1 MNGEKMET
9 RETIKENEINIGLVL
24 IAVKKF
30 WYVLLIAT
38 LLLGIIGAAYTYL
51 FKSDS
56 YTASS
61 SFWVNGGGTS
71 NISSNALMASNYTEL
86 IDTDGLLRRAVSNK
100 DGISTGKPLNEAWNC
115 TVDEAVRRLR
125 ALMSAS
131 MTSDDTCI
139 FSITVR
145 STNKEVAYQA
155 IDAVQYAL
163 PGYIADE
170 LDQNGNFPIQM
181 LNQVHS
187 IEDVTLVSRPVLRN
201 AAIFGAI
208 GALLSLGFCILVAIY
223 KPEVL
228 FEKKE
233 NSPDK
238 NEEN

>member
-1 MNGEKMET
+1 MNGVEMET
-9 RETIKENEINIGLVL
+9 RETVKEKEITIGLVL
-24 IAVKKF
+24 EAMKKF
-30 WYVLLIAT
+30 WYVLLIAI
-38 LLLGIIGAAYTYL
+38 LLFGIIGGAYTL
-51 FKSDS
+51 IFKSDS

-86 IDTDGLLRRAVSNK
+86 IDTDGLLRRAVTNK

-125 ALMSAS
+125 SLMSAS
-131 MTSDDTCI
+131 MTSEDTCI

-145 STNKEVAYQA
+145 STSKEVAYQA

-170 LDQNGNFPIQM
+170 LDPNGNFPIQM

-187 IEDVTLVSRPVLRN
+187 IEDVALVSRPVLKN
-201 AAIFGAI
+201 AVIFAAVGAF
-208 GALLSLGFCILVAIY
+208 LSLGFCMLIAIY
-223 KPEVL
+223 KPEMVL
-228 FEKKE
+228 KKKE
-233 NSPDK
+233 NSPESK
-238 NEEN
+238 EEN